1 MERLV
6 AAFGCLLILQL
17 GCCSKSPDD
26 ALLGTNC
33 AMLTP
38 CEIMDK
44 RRLMKDM
51 HLDNSQDVYQAVA
64 ELVARPET
72 VEPPPSGY
80 MPELSL
86 IWESNPQADKKA
98 FTIDLKQG
106 MPVTKVLEVITARR
120 RERLT
125 SLGNYMAITSS
136 AKNLLPTYR
145 QQDIN
150 PSMDLKDAMG
160 ILLPV
165 SIIILEPGDDD
176 LSEFLTLHLQRTL
189 RSTKEPSSFRFVTSD
204 GAKRKMAK
212 VNVIGNWFYQ
222 DLLEA
227 LGQVA
232 DLRWR
237 IEGTEVHLRD
247 AGEQ

>member
-1 MERLV
+1 
-6 AAFGCLLILQL
+6 
-17 GCCSKSPDD
+17 
-26 ALLGTNC
+26 
-33 AMLTP
+33 MLTP
-38 CEIMDK
+38 CEILEK
-44 RRLMKDM
+44 RRLMKDV
-51 HLDNSQDVYQAVA
+51 HLDNSRDIYEVVA

-98 FTIDLKQG
+98 FTMVLKQG
-106 MPVTKVLEVITARR
+106 TSVTKVLEMITARR
-120 RERLT
+120 GEHLT
-125 SLGNYMAITSS
+125 SLGNYVAITSS
-136 AKNLLPTYR
+136 AKSLLPTY
-145 QQDIN
+145 QQQNID
-150 PSMDLKDAMG
+150 PSTDLKDAMG

-165 SIIILEPGDDD
+165 SILILEIDDD
-176 LSEFLTLHLQRTL
+176 GFAEFLTHHLQRTL
-189 RSTKEPSSFRFVTSD
+189 QSSKAPSSFRFVTSD

-212 VNVIGNWFYQ
+212 INVIGNWFYH

-237 IEGTEVHLRD
+237 IEGTEIHLREAD
-247 AGEQ
+247 EK